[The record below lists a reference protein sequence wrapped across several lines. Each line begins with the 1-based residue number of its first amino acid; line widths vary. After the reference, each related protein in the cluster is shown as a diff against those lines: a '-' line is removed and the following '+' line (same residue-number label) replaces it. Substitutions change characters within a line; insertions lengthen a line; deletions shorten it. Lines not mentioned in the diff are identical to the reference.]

1 MPCSYCK
8 SEGHNRRTCPQLIK
22 NNNNT
27 DNNNTDNNNNSNH
40 MENVKKTKTT
50 EYSEMIKYQNDE
62 YQKYLEIDLK
72 KQKEKELAEPTLT
85 HLRELRLQHFMKT

>member
-8 SEGHNRRTCPQLIK
+8 CEGHNRRTCPQII
-22 NNNNT
+22 NNNKNI
-27 DNNNTDNNNNSNH
+27 N
-40 MENVKKTKTT
+40 ENKNINKNKNIINKVKTS

-62 YQKYLEIDLK
+62 YQQCLENDLK

>member
-8 SEGHNRRTCPQLIK
+8 CEGHNRRTCPQLIK
-22 NNNNT
+22 
-27 DNNNTDNNNNSNH
+27 DNKNIKN
-40 MENVKKTKTT
+40 ENINKNKNIINKVKTS

-62 YQKYLEIDLK
+62 YQKCLENDLK